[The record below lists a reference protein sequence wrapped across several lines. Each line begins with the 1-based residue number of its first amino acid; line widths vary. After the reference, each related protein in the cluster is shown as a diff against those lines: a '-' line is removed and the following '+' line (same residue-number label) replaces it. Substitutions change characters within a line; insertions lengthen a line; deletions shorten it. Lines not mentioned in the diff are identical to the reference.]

1 MYHLVDPNQSLRN
14 LCVITFPVPSELER
28 ESQVVA
34 GGAGSAVMVDT
45 MESYSELESS
55 IDGEN
60 LLSLVRHALGGEGGG
75 GGGGHT
81 ADGGGRLDYGV
92 GTSES
97 DKLKPEQQEE
107 GNRLPT
113 ERNKVP
119 LVSHRINSHLVHLT
133 LFSSI
138 SVHLS
143 FLCSSLPHL
152 TLSPLLSHIKRWT
165 CWFLFGREGISGY
178 QHHLAIQTFPLLY

>member
-55 IDGEN
+55 IDGKS

-75 GGGGHT
+75 GHT
-81 ADGGGRLDYGV
+81 ADGEGRVDYRV

-107 GNRLPT
+107 GSHLPT

-119 LVSHRINSHLVHLT
+119 LVSHRIKYILPCSPPYLSTYLFCAHLCPT
-133 LFSSI
+133 
-138 SVHLS
+138 
-143 FLCSSLPHL
+143 
-152 TLSPLLSHIKRWT
+152 
-165 CWFLFGREGISGY
+165 
-178 QHHLAIQTFPLLY
+178 